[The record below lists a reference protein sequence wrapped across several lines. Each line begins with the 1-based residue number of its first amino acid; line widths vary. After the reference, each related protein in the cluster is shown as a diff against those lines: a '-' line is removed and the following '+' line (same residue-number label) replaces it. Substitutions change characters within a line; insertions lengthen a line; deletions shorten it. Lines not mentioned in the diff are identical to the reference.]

1 MYEGEEE
8 IRDIQK
14 QQSNTS
20 ILAVDYLDSQTI
32 FFSFLSWLSKEY
44 SKTEGWRSIRDVSAP
59 SAI

>member
-32 FFSFLSWLSKEY
+32 FFSFLS
-44 SKTEGWRSIRDVSAP
+44 R
-59 SAI
+59 